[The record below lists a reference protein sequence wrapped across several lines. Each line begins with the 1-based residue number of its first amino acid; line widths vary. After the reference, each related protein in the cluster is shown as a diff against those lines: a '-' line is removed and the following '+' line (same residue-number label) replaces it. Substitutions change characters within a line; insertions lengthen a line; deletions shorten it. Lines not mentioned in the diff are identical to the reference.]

1 MSILAMILAGGK
13 GERLHPLTIHRAK
26 PAVPFGGIYRI
37 IDFTLSN
44 CINSGIRK
52 IAVLPQYK
60 SLSLDKHLRLAWNL
74 FSGELNEYIISVPP
88 QQRVGEKWY
97 QGTADAIYQNIYMI
111 EKDAP
116 DYILVLAGDHIYK
129 MDYSEMFR
137 YHREQQADATVA
149 AIETPRR
156 DATGFGIVEVD
167 EGSRIIGFE
176 EKPRDPK
183 PIPGRPETAFASM
196 GIYLFNTRTL
206 LDYLKSDALQDTAH
220 DFGRNIIPQMMK
232 TSRVLAYN
240 FKDENKKEA
249 KYWRDVGTLDA
260 YWEANMDLVS
270 VDPLLNLYDKAW
282 PIRTYQGQNPPAKF
296 VFAQERRDGRLGIA
310 LDSIVAHGCIV
321 SGGRVQNSV
330 LSPNVRINS
339 YSEVHDSILMENVNI
354 GRRCRI
360 RKAIID
366 KDITIPPGTEIG
378 YDLEEDR
385 KRYHVTPSGIVVIAK
400 GTEVTNEAKA
410 SVSGGAHKETA
421 PSSRMSTV
429 EAGKAPVVPFHGA
442 E

>member
-1 MSILAMILAGGK
+1 MFITSLGELVRMSILAMILAGGK

-74 FSGELNEYIISVPP
+74 FSGELNEFIISVPP

-116 DYILVLAGDHIYK
+116 DHLMVLAGDHIYK
-129 MDYSEMFR
+129 MDYAEMLKF
-137 YHREQQADATVA
+137 HHEKNADATVA
-149 AIETPRR
+149 AIEMPK
-156 DATGFGIVEVD
+156 AMASSFGVIQVD
-167 EGSRIIGFE
+167 EDYRIIGFE
-176 EKPRDPK
+176 EKPKDPK
-183 PIPGRPETAFASM
+183 HIPGRPDMAFASM
-196 GIYLFNTRTL
+196 GVYLFDTKKAIKHL
-206 LDYLKSDALQDTAH
+206 EFDALREEKDTAH
-220 DFGRNIIPQMMK
+220 DFGKNIIPRMMQID
-232 TSRVLAYN
+232 RVYAYN

-249 KYWRDVGTLDA
+249 KYWRDVGTIDA

-296 VFAQERRDGRLGIA
+296 VFAQEKKGGRLGIA

-339 YSEVHDSILMENVNI
+339 YSEVHHSILMENVDI
-354 GRRCRI
+354 GRHCRI

-366 KDITIPPGTEIG
+366 KDVIIAPGTEIG
-378 YDLEEDR
+378 YNLEKDR
-385 KRYHVTPSGIVVIAK
+385 KRYHVTPSGLVVIAK
-400 GTEVTNEAKA
+400 GTEVSDDARA
-410 SVSGGAHKETA
+410 AA
-421 PSSRMSTV
+421 M
-429 EAGKAPVVPFHGA
+429 A
-442 E
+442 EERT

>member
-74 FSGELNEYIISVPP
+74 FSGELNEFIISVPP
-88 QQRVGEKWY
+88 QQRVGDKWY

-116 DYILVLAGDHIYK
+116 DNLLVLAGDHIYK
-129 MDYSEMFR
+129 MDYSEMLRF
-137 YHREQQADATVA
+137 HREKNADATVA
-149 AIETPRR
+149 AIEMPKNKT
-156 DATGFGIVEVD
+156 AGFGIVEVD
-167 EGSRIIGFE
+167 KDLRVIGFE
-176 EKPRDPK
+176 EKPRNPK
-183 PIPGRPETAFASM
+183 TIPGRPDLAFASM
-196 GIYLFNTRTL
+196 GIYLFNTKTVIEHLR
-206 LDYLKSDALQDTAH
+206 SDALLNTAH
-220 DFGRNIIPQMMK
+220 DFGKNIIPQMMRA
-232 TSRVLAYN
+232 SGVYAYN

-249 KYWRDVGTLDA
+249 KYWRDVGTIDA

-270 VDPLLNLYDKAW
+270 VDPLLNLYDNAW

-296 VFAQERRDGRLGIA
+296 VFAQESKGGRLGIA
-310 LDSIVAHGCIV
+310 LDSIVSHGSII
-321 SGGRVQNSV
+321 SGGKVQNSV
-330 LSPNVRINS
+330 LSPNVRVNS
-339 YSEVHDSILMENVNI
+339 YSEVHESILMENVTI
-354 GRRCRI
+354 GRHCRI

-366 KDITIPPGTEIG
+366 KDVTIPPGAEVG
-378 YDLEEDR
+378 YDIEEDQ
-385 KRYHVTPSGIVVIAK
+385 KKYSVTPSGIVVIAK
-400 GTEVTNEAKA
+400 GTEVTE
-410 SVSGGAHKETA
+410 SCG
-421 PSSRMSTV
+421 
-429 EAGKAPVVPFHGA
+429 
-442 E
+442 

>member
-1 MSILAMILAGGK
+1 MSILAMVLAGGK

-37 IDFTLSN
+37 IDFSLSN

-60 SLSLDKHLRLAWNL
+60 SLSLDKHLRVAWNL
-74 FSGELNEYIISVPP
+74 FSGELNEFIISIPP

-116 DYILVLAGDHIYK
+116 DHLLVLAGDHIYK

-137 YHREQQADATVA
+137 FHKETGAEATVA
-149 AIETPRR
+149 AIEAPKSTS
-156 DATGFGIVEVD
+156 TSFGVIEVNED
-167 EGSRIIGFE
+167 FRITGFE
-176 EKPRDPK
+176 EKPKNPK
-183 PIPGRPETAFASM
+183 PIPGRPDMIFASM
-196 GIYLFNTRTL
+196 GIYLFNTKTL
-206 LDYLKSDALQDTAH
+206 LEHLKSDALQDTSH
-220 DFGRNIIPQMMK
+220 DFGKNIIPQMLK
-232 TSRVLAYN
+232 NTAVYAYN

-249 KYWRDVGTLDA
+249 KYWRDVGTIDA

-270 VDPLLNLYDKAW
+270 VDPLLNMYDKAW
-282 PIRTYQGQNPPAKF
+282 PIRTYQSQNPPAKF
-296 VFAQERRDGRLGIA
+296 VFAQEEKGGRLGIA

-330 LSPNVRINS
+330 LSPNVRVNS
-339 YSEVHDSILMENVNI
+339 YCEVHDSILMENVDI
-354 GRRCRI
+354 GRYSKI
-360 RKAIID
+360 RRAIID
-366 KDITIPPGTEIG
+366 KDVKIPAGSTIG

-385 KRYHVTPSGIVVIAK
+385 KRYFVTPSGIVVIPKATEISS
-400 GTEVTNEAKA
+400 GTK
-410 SVSGGAHKETA
+410 
-421 PSSRMSTV
+421 
-429 EAGKAPVVPFHGA
+429 
-442 E
+442 

>member
-1 MSILAMILAGGK
+1 MILAGGK

-116 DYILVLAGDHIYK
+116 DHLLVLAGDHIYK

-137 YHREQQADATVA
+137 FHKEHDADATVA
-149 AIETPRR
+149 AIEIPTRS
-156 DATGFGIVEVD
+156 AAAFGVIEVGED
-167 EGSRIIGFE
+167 CRIRGFE

-183 PIPGRPETAFASM
+183 TIPGRPDLSLASM
-196 GIYLFNTRTL
+196 GIYLFNTKTL
-206 LDYLKSDALQDTAH
+206 LEHLKSDALQDTSH
-220 DFGRNIIPQMMK
+220 DFGKNIIPQMMR
-232 TSRVLAYN
+232 TSRVCAYN

-249 KYWRDVGTLDA
+249 KYWRDVGTIDA
-260 YWEANMDLVS
+260 YWESNLDLVS
-270 VDPLLNLYDKAW
+270 VDPQLNLYDRAW

-296 VFAQERRDGRLGIA
+296 VFAQESKGGRLGIA

-354 GRRCRI
+354 GRHCRI

-366 KDITIPPGTEIG
+366 KDVVLPQGTEIG
-378 YDLEEDR
+378 YNLAADR

-400 GTEVTNEAKA
+400 GTEVPHEPHAA
-410 SVSGGAHKETA
+410 SLI
-421 PSSRMSTV
+421 
-429 EAGKAPVVPFHGA
+429 A
-442 E
+442 EP

>member
-1 MSILAMILAGGK
+1 MILAGGK

-60 SLSLDKHLRLAWNL
+60 SLSLDKHLRLAWNF
-74 FSGELNEYIISVPP
+74 FSGELNEFIISVPP

-116 DYILVLAGDHIYK
+116 DNLMVLAGDHIYK

-137 YHREQQADATVA
+137 FHEEKNAHATVA
-149 AIETPRR
+149 AIEMPK
-156 DATGFGIVEVD
+156 AMASSFGVIEVD
-167 EGSRIIGFE
+167 RDFRIVGFE
-176 EKPRDPK
+176 EKPRNPK
-183 PIPGRPETAFASM
+183 PIPGRPDMAFASM
-196 GIYLFNTRTL
+196 GVYLFNTKKAIEHL
-206 LDYLKSDALQDTAH
+206 EFDALKDTAH
-220 DFGRNIIPQMMK
+220 DFGKNIIPQMMK
-232 TSRVLAYN
+232 SERVFAYN
-240 FKDENKKEA
+240 FEDENRKAA
-249 KYWRDVGTLDA
+249 KYWRDVGTIDA

-270 VDPLLNLYDKAW
+270 VDPQLNLYDREW

-296 VFAQERRDGRLGIA
+296 VFAQQEKGGRLGIA
-310 LDSIVAHGCIV
+310 LDSIIANGCIV

-330 LSPNVRINS
+330 LSPNVRVNS
-339 YSEVHDSILMENVNI
+339 YSEVSQSILMENVEI
-354 GRRCRI
+354 GRHCRI

-366 KDITIPPGTEIG
+366 KDVVIPPGTEIG
-378 YDLEEDR
+378 YDLDQDKR
-385 KRYHVTPSGIVVIAK
+385 RYHVTASGIVVIAK
-400 GTEVTNEAKA
+400 GTEVQQESAALLREK
-410 SVSGGAHKETA
+410 TA
-421 PSSRMSTV
+421 
-429 EAGKAPVVPFHGA
+429 
-442 E
+442 

>member
-74 FSGELNEYIISVPP
+74 FSGELNEFIISVPP

-116 DYILVLAGDHIYK
+116 DHLMVLAGDHIYK
-129 MDYSEMFR
+129 MDYAEMLKF
-137 YHREQQADATVA
+137 HHEKKADATVA
-149 AIETPRR
+149 AIEMPK
-156 DATGFGIVEVD
+156 AMASSFGVVQVD
-167 EGSRIIGFE
+167 EDYRIIGFE
-176 EKPRDPK
+176 EKPKHPK
-183 PIPGRPETAFASM
+183 HIPGRPDMAFASM
-196 GIYLFNTRTL
+196 GIYLFDTKKAIKHL
-206 LDYLKSDALQDTAH
+206 EFDALREDKDTAH
-220 DFGRNIIPQMMK
+220 DFGKNIIPQMMPID
-232 TSRVLAYN
+232 RVYAYN

-249 KYWRDVGTLDA
+249 KYWRDVGTIDA
-260 YWEANMDLVS
+260 YWEANMDLVC

-296 VFAQERRDGRLGIA
+296 VFAQEKKGGRLGIA

-339 YSEVHDSILMENVNI
+339 YSEVHESILMENVDI
-354 GRRCRI
+354 GRHCKI
-360 RKAIID
+360 RRAIID
-366 KDITIPPGTEIG
+366 KDVVIPPETEIG
-378 YDLEEDR
+378 YDLEKDK

-400 GTEVTNEAKA
+400 GTEVSDEVRAA
-410 SVSGGAHKETA
+410 A
-421 PSSRMSTV
+421 M
-429 EAGKAPVVPFHGA
+429 A
-442 E
+442 EERA

>member
-1 MSILAMILAGGK
+1 MSILSMILAGGK

-74 FSGELNEYIISVPP
+74 FSGELNEFIISVPP
-88 QQRVGEKWY
+88 QQRVGDKWY

-137 YHREQQADATVA
+137 FHQEQNADATVA
-149 AIETPRR
+149 AIEVPRKS
-156 DATGFGIVEVD
+156 AAAAFGILEVEKD
-167 EGSRIIGFE
+167 GCRIVGFE

-183 PIPGRPETAFASM
+183 HIPGRPDLTFASM
-196 GIYLFNTRTL
+196 GIYLFNTKTL
-206 LDYLKSDALQDTAH
+206 VEHLKSDALQDTAH
-220 DFGRNIIPQMMK
+220 DFGKNIIPQMMK
-232 TSRVLAYN
+232 ASRVCAYN

-249 KYWRDVGTLDA
+249 KYWRDVGTIDA

-270 VDPLLNLYDKAW
+270 VDPQLNLYDKAW
-282 PIRTYQGQNPPAKF
+282 PIRTYQAQNPPAKF
-296 VFAQERRDGRLGIA
+296 VFAQEKKGGRLGIA

-330 LSPNVRINS
+330 LSPNVRVNS
-339 YSEVHDSILMENVNI
+339 YSEVRECILMENVDI
-354 GRRCRI
+354 GRHCRI

-366 KDITIPPGTEIG
+366 KDVVIPPGTEIG
-378 YDLEEDR
+378 YNAAED
-385 KRYHVTPSGIVVIAK
+385 KKHYHVTPSGIVVIPK
-400 GTEVTNEAKA
+400 GMEVREEARAA
-410 SVSGGAHKETA
+410 S
-421 PSSRMSTV
+421 M
-429 EAGKAPVVPFHGA
+429 A
-442 E
+442 EEKT

>member
-44 CINSGIRK
+44 CINSRIRK

-74 FSGELNEYIISVPP
+74 FSGELDEYIISVPP
-88 QQRVGEKWY
+88 QQRVGDKWY

-116 DYILVLAGDHIYK
+116 DHVLVLAGDHIYK
-129 MDYSEMFR
+129 MDYAEMFR
-137 YHREQQADATVA
+137 FHKDNKADATVA
-149 AIETPRR
+149 AIEISNKS
-156 DATGFGIVEVD
+156 AAAFGIIEVD
-167 EGSRIIGFE
+167 HDSRILDFE
-176 EKPRDPK
+176 EKPPVPK
-183 PIPGRPETAFASM
+183 SIPGHPELAFASM
-196 GIYLFNTRTL
+196 GIYLFNTTTL
-206 LDYLKSDALQDTAH
+206 LEYLKSDALQETSH
-220 DFGRNIIPQMMK
+220 DFGKNIIPQMMK
-232 TSRVLAYN
+232 TARVCAYN

-249 KYWRDVGTLDA
+249 KYWRDVGTIDA

-282 PIRTYQGQNPPAKF
+282 PIRTYQAQNPPAKF
-296 VFAQERRDGRLGIA
+296 VFAQEKKGGRLGMA

-330 LSPNVRINS
+330 LSPNVRVNS
-339 YSEVHDSILMENVNI
+339 YSEVHDSILMENVDI
-354 GRRCRI
+354 GRHSRI
-360 RKAIID
+360 RRCIID
-366 KDITIPPGTEIG
+366 KDVVIPPNTELG
-378 YDLEEDR
+378 YNLEKDKE
-385 KRYHVTPSGIVVIAK
+385 RYHVTPSGIVVIAK
-400 GTEVTNEAKA
+400 GTDISEQT
-410 SVSGGAHKETA
+410 
-421 PSSRMSTV
+421 RTV
-429 EAGKAPVVPFHGA
+429 AITE
-442 E
+442 ERT